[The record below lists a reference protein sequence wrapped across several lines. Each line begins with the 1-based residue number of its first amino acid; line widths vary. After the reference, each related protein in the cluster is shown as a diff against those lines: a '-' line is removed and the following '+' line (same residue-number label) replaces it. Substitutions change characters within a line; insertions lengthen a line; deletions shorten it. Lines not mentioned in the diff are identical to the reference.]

1 MFLSFS
7 KTLKK
12 MGGFRLGFGMRMNK
26 KNAIF
31 VCFAMLFVWT
41 FQLMWYM
48 IVGAGWLLYFMLYAL
63 YKIYY
68 FIFKYCAI
76 GIKKLYGAIVR
87 KKDVPAA
94 DEAPATVTLGTVN
107 IPEAPAEAVSVSP
120 DPEDEEAAAVKY
132 IFAALEES
140 GVDTSALFFDRT
152 AEYLKIVADK
162 TYQLCFCRVKMSGQS
177 RYIELTISAKD
188 AKAYA
193 NDPRFNGI
201 KLAERR
207 FTRIPIVSAEDIQQ
221 YADII
226 QLAYVWG
233 TTTA

>member
-12 MGGFRLGFGMRMNK
+12 MGSFRLGFGMRMNK

-48 IVGAGWLLYFMLYAL
+48 IVGAGWLLYAMLYAL

-68 FIFKYCAI
+68 FLFKYCAI

-94 DEAPATVTLGTVN
+94 DEAPATATVGTVSS
-107 IPEAPAEAVSVSP
+107 PKGPAEAVSAP
-120 DPEDEEAAAVKY
+120 APEDEEEAAVKY
-132 IFAALEES
+132 VFAALEEG

-162 TYQLCFCRVKMSGQS
+162 RYQLCFCRVKMSGQS

-201 KLAERR
+201 KLADKR
-207 FTRIPIVSAEDIQQ
+207 FTRISIASAEDIPQ

-226 QLAYVWG
+226 RLAYVWG